1 MLSLT
6 CRTDN
11 RDQLKLSLTV
21 LTLASPHFSGGTLT
35 TEKDGSA
42 TGSKQSAFKERFSLS
57 PPKGTYDLLPGET
70 ELWQELEL
78 CARKVFSSGGYREI
92 RLPIFE
98 YTELFKRGVGETTD
112 IVNKEMY
119 TFGDKSERQLTLR
132 PEGTAGVVRAFLNGG
147 LHRWS
152 PPVKLWYCGPMFRY
166 ESIKT
171 GRQRQFHQVGLE
183 AFGSAGPLIDAEVIL
198 TAVQYLESVGV
209 GNLELQINSIGCG
222 DCRPAYR
229 EKLKTH
235 LEPHL
240 PNLCEDCRNRFDRNP
255 LRMLDCKIAADQ
267 ACYKDVPVSIDSLCA
282 ACSDHWAGLQDLL
295 SAQDTKYKVNTRL
308 VRGLDYYSRTVFEI
322 VTSDPKLGVES
333 TICAGGRYDNLVE
346 LLGGKPTP
354 AVGWALGL
362 ERLILLLDRRLKL
375 KPQVFVVSSN
385 QIEALKLASALR
397 KSGVS
402 CDLDYPASGSEP
414 RKMSK
419 QLEQANKS
427 GAVWAVIAGDDEL
440 AAGEITLK
448 NMRSR
453 EQRRISRSEALHFLT
468 SQTAQYDCHQLEEK
482 PVE

>member
-1 MLSLT
+1 M
-6 CRTDN
+6 
-11 RDQLKLSLTV
+11 
-21 LTLASPHFSGGTLT
+21 T
-35 TEKDGSA
+35 TERDGSS
-42 TGSKQSAFKERFSLS
+42 TGSKPSNFQERLSLS

-70 ELWQELEL
+70 ELWQELES
-78 CARKVFSSGGYREI
+78 CARKVFSAGSYREI

-98 YTELFKRGVGETTD
+98 HTELFKRGVGETTD

-119 TFGDKSERQLTLR
+119 TFGDKSDRSLTLR

-152 PPVKLWYCGPMFRY
+152 PPIKLWYCGPMFRY

-171 GRQRQFHQVGLE
+171 GRQRQFHQIGLE

-198 TAVQYLESVGV
+198 TAVQYLESVGLS
-209 GNLELQINSIGCG
+209 NLELQINSIGCG

-240 PNLCEDCRNRFDRNP
+240 PSLCEDCRNRFERNP

-267 ACYKDVPVSIDSLCA
+267 AHYKDVPVSIDNLCTV
-282 ACSDHWAGLQDLL
+282 CSDHWTGLKELL
-295 SAQDTKYKVNTRL
+295 SAQDTNFKVNTRL
-308 VRGLDYYSRTVFEI
+308 VRGLDYYCRTVFEV
-322 VTSDPKLGVES
+322 VTNDPKLGVES

-354 AVGWALGL
+354 AVGWALGV
-362 ERLILLLDRRLKL
+362 ERLILLLDRKLEL

-385 QIEALKLASALR
+385 QCEALKLASALR
-397 KSGVS
+397 KAGVA

-427 GAVWAVIAGDDEL
+427 GAAWAAIAGDDEL
-440 AAGEITLK
+440 AAGEITVK
-448 NMRSR
+448 DMRSR
-453 EQRRISRSEALHFLT
+453 EQRRISRPESLRFLT
-468 SQTAQYDCHQLEEK
+468 SLTGRDDCHQPAEK